1 MSNYTFPLLVALGGG
16 FGCLCR
22 YGMTIF
28 ISSAIGTGFP
38 YGTWFVN
45 GLGSLV
51 IGFLSVFFAKLYPSP
66 AAAALLI
73 TGFLGGFTTFSS
85 FMNETLQFFL
95 SGHYLTG
102 LTYIGCQIISG
113 LLCVALGYGLASRM
127 L

>member
-16 FGCLCR
+16 FGCVCR

-28 ISSAIGTGFP
+28 ISNTISTGFP
-38 YGTWFVN
+38 YGTWVVN

>member
-102 LTYIGCQIISG
+102 LTYIGCQIFSG
-113 LLCVALGYGLASRM
+113 LLCVSLGYGLASR
-127 L
+127 LL